1 MVVVLCRGSSVSAE
15 LSYPD
20 EEEEE
25 MGSPEGTDP
34 TNDAEGTVNW
44 QQATT
49 ATTKKGQKKKK
60 SEGVFVS
67 VRAQCPTFH
76 YSFVYEIRS
85 SLGLHLNV

>member
-15 LSYPD
+15 LSSVPD
-20 EEEEE
+20 EEEE
-25 MGSPEGTDP
+25 MGSPGSTDP
-34 TNDAEGTVNW
+34 TNDAEGTVTW

-67 VRAQCPTFH
+67 VRAQCLTSLRNPVLFMK
-76 YSFVYEIRS
+76 SDLPSVYI
-85 SLGLHLNV
+85 

>member
-15 LSYPD
+15 LSSVPD

-25 MGSPEGTDP
+25 MGSPEGSDP
-34 TNDAEGTVNW
+34 SNDAEGTVTW

-76 YSFVYEIRS
+76 SEIQFC
-85 SLGLHLNV
+85 L